1 MYDNLVTYH
10 LHRHTLPAQDTPASA
25 ARVAPAYQY
34 ILAGNGVFVQATTRF
49 FTARLCIAP
58 GVVRGLPPLQPQ
70 FRLKVPCLPAGL
82 LHPLLADARG
92 APRPGCGLHEAL
104 YQFHHHGRTVQLK
117 KPPQQAGA
125 GHVLAAGSS
134 DPAILC
140 ELHSHGLLP
149 AYWSATDD
157 ADEQGARLYAVIGRL
172 AARPEI
178 RLRVGVYGYWQPLP
192 VTAAFTG
199 RGPFTDAYEERVP

>member
-34 ILAGNGVFVQATTRF
+34 ILAGNGVLVRAETRF
-49 FTARLCIAP
+49 FTALLLIAP

-117 KPPQQAGA
+117 KPPQQAGWS
-125 GHVLAAGSS
+125 HVLAAGSS

-172 AARPEI
+172 AVRPEI

>member
-1 MYDNLVTYH
+1 VFANLITYH

-34 ILAGNGVFVQATTRF
+34 ILAGNGVLVRAETRF
-49 FTARLCIAP
+49 FTALLRIAP
-58 GVVRGLPPLQPQ
+58 GVVRGLPPLRPQ
-70 FRLKVPCLPAGL
+70 FRLKVPRL
-82 LHPLLADARG
+82 
-92 APRPGCGLHEAL
+92 
-104 YQFHHHGRTVQLK
+104 
-117 KPPQQAGA
+117 
-125 GHVLAAGSS
+125 
-134 DPAILC
+134 PAILC

-178 RLRVGVYGYWQPLP
+178 RLRVGVNN
-192 VTAAFTG
+192 
-199 RGPFTDAYEERVP
+199 